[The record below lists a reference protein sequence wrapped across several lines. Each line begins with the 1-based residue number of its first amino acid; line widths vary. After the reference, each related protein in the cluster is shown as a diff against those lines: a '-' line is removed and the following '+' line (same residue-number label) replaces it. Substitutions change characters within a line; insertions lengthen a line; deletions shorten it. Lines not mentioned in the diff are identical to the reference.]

1 MGKKD
6 ECWKYNEEFP
16 ERNKFQTKCIFCKE
30 KITSGGIYRLKYHI
44 AAILGHDVTI
54 CTQQTAEAIRTC
66 LVALEEIEQDK
77 LNRKMQ
83 LEGLRGI
90 GSHVPASAAAS
101 TSASASASASV
112 GCVGEGSSRPPFY
125 PSSSARASASASA
138 SRSHTE
144 TESHT
149 NLLQPRVRKNKM
161 DSYFVPRTTPGSQ
174 PMLEGMGLNK
184 EIHDAARKEIC
195 TFWYFCNIPFFA
207 AR

>member
-16 ERNKFQTKCIFCKE
+16 GRTKYQTKCIFCKE
-30 KITSGGIYRLKYHI
+30 KITSGGIYRLKFHI
-44 AAILGHDVTI
+44 AGIPGHDVTV
-54 CTQQTAEAIRTC
+54 CTHQTPEAKRTC
-66 LVALEEIEQDK
+66 LMALEKIEKDK
-77 LNRKMQ
+77 ANRKMQ
-83 LEGLRGI
+83 VEGLRGI
-90 GSHVPASAAAS
+90 GSHVPASVAAS

-112 GCVGEGSSRPPFY
+112 GCVGEGSSKPPFY
-125 PSSSARASASASA
+125 PSSSARASASA

-149 NLLQPRVRKNKM
+149 NLLQPRVWKNRM
-161 DSYFVPRTTPGSQ
+161 DSYFVPRTTPSPQ
-174 PMLEGMGLNK
+174 PTLEGMGLNK

-195 TFWYFCNIPFFA
+195 KFWYFCNIPFIA